1 MKQANDPVA
10 LDGRRLRSE
19 RSKQAIIDAVADM
32 IDEGNLI
39 PTAQQASDRA
49 GVGIRTVFRHF
60 SDMETLF
67 TIADEQRRAYFEN
80 LFKGG
85 DRSGSLAERVEK
97 IVDFRGDKYDRV
109 SNVARSALAQRWR
122 YSTLHQNYARYQR
135 ALRLDLED
143 WLPEA
148 KTLGAAKITALEGL
162 LSFEFWDRLRDH
174 QNLNVNEAKS
184 AIVDTIRALFNL

>member
-1 MKQANDPVA
+1 MNQANDPIA

-60 SDMETLF
+60 NDMETLF

-85 DRSGSLAERVEK
+85 DRSGTLVERIEK
-97 IVDFRGDKYDRV
+97 IVDFRGE
-109 SNVARSALAQRWR
+109 
-122 YSTLHQNYARYQR
+122 STS
-135 ALRLDLED
+135 E
-143 WLPEA
+143 
-148 KTLGAAKITALEGL
+148 
-162 LSFEFWDRLRDH
+162 
-174 QNLNVNEAKS
+174 
-184 AIVDTIRALFNL
+184 

>member
-1 MKQANDPVA
+1 MNQSNEPIA

-19 RSKQAIIDAVADM
+19 RSKQAIIDAVAEM

-60 SDMETLF
+60 NDMETLF

-85 DRSGSLAERVEK
+85 DRSGTLAERIEK
-97 IVDFRGDKYDRV
+97 IVDFRGDKYERV

-148 KTLGAAKITALEGL
+148 KNLGATKMAALEGM

-174 QNLNVNEAKS
+174 QNLNASEAKN
-184 AIVDTIRALFNL
+184 AIVETVRALFKL